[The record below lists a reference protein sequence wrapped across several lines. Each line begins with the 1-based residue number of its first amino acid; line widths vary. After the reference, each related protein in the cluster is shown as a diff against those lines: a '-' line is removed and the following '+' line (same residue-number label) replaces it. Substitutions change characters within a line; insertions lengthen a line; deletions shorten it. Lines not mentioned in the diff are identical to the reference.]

1 VRVADKM
8 NFEQVNTNLRK
19 NRSSMSELQNQAATQ
34 KRVTKPSDDPTAAQ
48 RVLGARI
55 DLTGAEQFD
64 KSLNYAKSFLD
75 FTDQSL
81 GELTDILVRAKEL
94 AISQAN
100 DASASA
106 QSRRITAREISQGY
120 DQMVQIGNRKL
131 GDRFIFGGFKTQ
143 TAPFTNA
150 GLYQGDEGEM
160 QIQIDKQAF
169 LPMNIPGA
177 KVFLGE
183 GHGAMG
189 VTKGTPEQAQTI
201 EQFIEDAK
209 RLARREKKGQGPV
222 PTGLENTEGAK
233 MRGPSSAQNFSS
245 PGQSDRAKNTAF
257 WPEGAEGENLFNTIE
272 RLYVSLNTNDKAG
285 IQNAIEDL
293 DRAVSQVV
301 MARAQVGARAMA
313 LNSARTSLGKSKV
326 DHAAIISELE
336 DADVFKTVSDI
347 NKTES
352 TLKATL
358 QTSGKLM
365 QPSLLDFLR

>member
-1 VRVADKM
+1 MRVADKM

-34 KRVTKPSDDPTAAQ
+34 KRVTKPSDDPIASQ
-48 RVLGARI
+48 RVLGARV
-55 DLTGAEQFD
+55 DLTGAEQFG

-106 QSRRITAREISQGY
+106 QSRRITAQEISQGY

-143 TAPFTNA
+143 SAPFTPEGA
-150 GLYQGDEGEM
+150 YQGDDGEM

-169 LPMNIPGA
+169 LPMNIPGE
-177 KVFLGE
+177 KVFLGK
-183 GHGAMG
+183 GHGALG
-189 VTKGTPEQAQTI
+189 ITKGTPEQAKTI
-201 EQFIEDAK
+201 EQFIAD
-209 RLARREKKGQGPV
+209 EKQKADEAEKSKQK
-222 PTGLENTEGAK
+222 LESGALNNAEV
-233 MRGPSSAQNFSS
+233 RGPASKDFSS
-245 PGQSDRAKNTAF
+245 PGQFDPAKTTSF
-257 WPEGAEGENLFNTIE
+257 KPEQNDGENLFGLVE
-272 RLYVSLNTNDKAG
+272 KLYVSLNTNDKAG

-301 MARAQVGARAMA
+301 MARAQVGARSMA

-326 DHAAIISELE
+326 DQAAIISELE
-336 DADVFKTVSDI
+336 DADVFQTVSDI

-358 QTSGKLM
+358 QTSGKLI